1 MYSVTDNNDTGTV
14 PAFLKK
20 LWLLV
25 EDPGWNDLICWG
37 EGGTSFHVYDQSRFA
52 REVLPLYFKHSNIA
66 SFIRQLNMYGFRKVM
81 SVDQGSLKVEKD
93 DLEFHH
99 VYFQQGHEE
108 LMENIKRKVSPG
120 VKVESIKLK
129 QEDVSKVLADVRN
142 LRGKQDTITAKM
154 DTLKRENEAL
164 WREVA
169 NLRQKH
175 LNTAKMD
182 TLKRENEALWRE
194 VANLRQKHLKQQQI
208 VNKLIQFLVTLVR
221 GNRGIPTNSR
231 KRVMPLMLNN
241 ASQISA
247 KQPKLSRQLS
257 IEETSKPYTVQ
268 SPSTSE
274 IDFTQPQ
281 ASGPIIHEVTD
292 SLPNLNPE
300 VIDDDEISPDA
311 LLNDV
316 VPISLVPNVSSLV
329 TPPAFTP
336 TPTPA
341 VNVPT
346 TATSVMG
353 LQVTSTPI
361 TATSVIPTDTID
373 RNDVNEQLDI
383 LQTDI
388 NELKDLS
395 SGGQYS
401 LDSSVL
407 LGLFSP
413 ESPLSKAADTTL
425 MTNQDGNKSGNTGTI
440 LGNELIQYEPQ
451 EDLSNLPLFDL
462 GDTGLTLSGLEYVN
476 DNIDNSLAGNSLPE
490 SRPTELLTPQID
502 PDLFLT
508 NVKKEKDN

>member
-1 MYSVTDNNDTGTV
+1 MFSVTDSNDTGSV

-20 LWLLV
+20 LWILV
-25 EDPGWNDLICWG
+25 EDSSWNDLICWG
-37 EGGTSFHVYDQSRFA
+37 ENGTSFHVYDQSRFA
-52 REVLPLYFKHSNIA
+52 REVLPLYFKHNNIA

-99 VYFQQGHEE
+99 AYFQQGHEE

-175 LNTAKMD
+175 L
-182 TLKRENEALWRE
+182 
-194 VANLRQKHLKQQQI
+194 KQQQI

-241 ASQISA
+241 ASQINA

-274 IDFTQPQ
+274 LDFTQSQ

-292 SLPNLNPE
+292 SLPNLSPH
-300 VIDDDEISPDA
+300 VTDDDDISPDV
-311 LLNDV
+311 LL
-316 VPISLVPNVSSLV
+316 SEV
-329 TPPAFTP
+329 TPCNLMSDSANLMPIPATLP
-336 TPTPA
+336 SMPIPA
-341 VNVPT
+341 VTVAAT
-346 TATSVMG
+346 TPGVVNM
-353 LQVTSTPI
+353 QVTSAPI
-361 TATSVIPTDTID
+361 PTSSVISADTVD
-373 RNDVNEQLDI
+373 RGDMTEQLDI

-388 NELKDLS
+388 NELKDLL

-401 LDSSVL
+401 LDTSML

-413 ESPLSKAADTTL
+413 ESPLSKAADTQIL
-425 MTNQDGNKSGNTGTI
+425 QTNLDGQKPGNTGTI

-462 GDTGLTLSGLEYVN
+462 GDTGLTLPGLEDMDDIN
-476 DNIDNSLAGNSLPE
+476 DSLALSTLPE
-490 SRPTELLTPQID
+490 SQPTELHTPQID
-502 PDLFLT
+502 PDQFLT
-508 NVKKEKDN
+508 NVHVKREKVD

>member
-1 MYSVTDNNDTGTV
+1 MYSVTDSNDTGTV

-20 LWLLV
+20 LWILV

-52 REVLPLYFKHSNIA
+52 REVLPLYFKHNNIA

-108 LMENIKRKVSPG
+108 LLEHIKRKVSPG

-142 LRGKQDTITAKM
+142 LRGKQETI
-154 DTLKRENEAL
+154 
-164 WREVA
+164 
-169 NLRQKH
+169 
-175 LNTAKMD
+175 TAKMD

-257 IEETSKPYTVQ
+257 IEETSKSYTVQ

-292 SLPNLNPE
+292 SLPNLGPE
-300 VIDDDEISPDA
+300 VTDVDEISPDA

-316 VPISLVPNVSSLV
+316 VPVSIVPNIASPVIA
-329 TPPAFTP
+329 PPTSTTSP
-336 TPTPA
+336 IPA
-341 VNVPT
+341 ENVPT
-346 TATSVMG
+346 TITGAMG
-353 LQVTSTPI
+353 LQVTSAPI
-361 TATSVIPTDTID
+361 TSTSIISTDPAD
-373 RNDVNEQLDI
+373 KNDMTEQLDI

-388 NELKDLS
+388 NELKDLL

-401 LDSSVL
+401 LDSNVL

-413 ESPLSKAADTTL
+413 ESPLSKASDTTL
-425 MTNQDGNKSGNTGTI
+425 TTNQDGSKSGNSGTI

-462 GDTGLTLSGLEYVN
+462 GETGLTLTGLEDMD
-476 DNIDNSLAGNSLPE
+476 DNIDNSLVENSLPE
-490 SRPTELLTPQID
+490 SYPELHTPQID

-508 NVKKEKDN
+508 NVKVKEEKNN

>member
-1 MYSVTDNNDTGTV
+1 MYSVTDSNDTGTV

-20 LWLLV
+20 LWILV

-52 REVLPLYFKHSNIA
+52 REVLPLYFKHNNIA

-81 SVDQGSLKVEKD
+81 SVDQGALKVEKD

-99 VYFQQGHEE
+99 VYFQQGQEE

-120 VKVESIKLK
+120 MKVESIKLK
-129 QEDVSKVLADVRN
+129 QEDVSKVLTDVRN
-142 LRGKQDTITAKM
+142 LRGKQDNI
-154 DTLKRENEAL
+154 
-164 WREVA
+164 
-169 NLRQKH
+169 
-175 LNTAKMD
+175 TAKMD

-241 ASQISA
+241 SSQISA

-257 IEETSKPYTVQ
+257 IEETAKPYTVQ

-292 SLPNLNPE
+292 SLPNLNPD
-300 VIDDDEISPDA
+300 VVDDDEISPDA
-311 LLNDV
+311 LLNEV
-316 VPISLVPNVSSLV
+316 TPISLMPNITSLMT
-329 TPPAFTP
+329 TPPTFTTTP
-336 TPTPA
+336 TPP

-346 TATSVMG
+346 TTAGIMG
-353 LQVTSTPI
+353 LQVTSAPI
-361 TATSVIPTDTID
+361 TATSVIPTDALD
-373 RNDVNEQLDI
+373 RTDMNEQLDI

-388 NELKDLS
+388 NELKDLL

-407 LGLFSP
+407 LGLFNP

-425 MTNQDGNKSGNTGTI
+425 QTIQDGNKSGNTGTI

-451 EDLSNLPLFDL
+451 EDLSSLPLFDL
-462 GDTGLTLSGLEYVN
+462 GDTGLSLPGLEDMD
-476 DNIDNSLAGNSLPE
+476 DNMDDNLAGNSLPE
-490 SRPTELLTPQID
+490 SHPPELHTPQID

-508 NVKKEKDN
+508 NVKIKREKDN